1 MNKKDFK
8 ITYTRG
14 TGPGGQ
20 HKNKV
25 ETCVVIKHI
34 PTGMQEKCEDTRS
47 KERNKNLAMER
58 LLKRIEKQKELEAH
72 EKQNDSRKEQIVN
85 KKATRTYNY
94 PRNQVTDHRTGKK
107 ANLEKV
113 MKGNLDLLK

>member
-1 MNKKDFK
+1 MKKEFK

-25 ETCVVIKHI
+25 ETCVTIIHVL
-34 PTGMQEKCEDTRS
+34 TGLKERCEDTRS
-47 KERNKNLAMER
+47 KHRNETIAMER
-58 LLKRIEKQKELEAH
+58 LLKRIDEQKLLEKH
-72 EKQNDSRKEQIVN
+72 TKQNDFRKKQIVN
-85 KKATRTYNY
+85 KKAVRTYNY

-107 ANLEKV
+107 ANLKKV
-113 MKGNLDLLK
+113 MGGDLDLLK